1 TGAIQYHGLC
11 VFLHDRSLVHLHHC
25 KNYSRVDFL
34 GKTSALS
41 KTAAQ
46 QKARYTF
53 GEAGHLLSQVQA
65 VCQLTLN

>member
-1 TGAIQYHGLC
+1 VGFAGQ
-11 VFLHDRSLVHLHHC
+11 
-25 KNYSRVDFL
+25 
-34 GKTSALS
+34 TSALS

-53 GEAGHLLSQVQA
+53 GEAGRLFFLVKA